1 MSFEYNLIYSY
12 VRLQA
17 RSFGYF
23 LSIFVHDSLN
33 CTIYDRIKFPRDLI
47 FLLSMKVWAYTVE
60 FAFACRWY
68 MSGVLLW
75 SEISWMIYRIV
86 NLSTCGYIV
95 GIEIRMNSFW
105 FYLYLKLSNPDKMS
119 SDFGCDSL
127 CSWWDFKKCI
137 KAELSIMSAIE
148 NYYVIEQWL
157 VSPSTKWKFDNNQP
171 LPTENWAR

>member
-1 MSFEYNLIYSY
+1 M
-12 VRLQA
+12 
-17 RSFGYF
+17 
-23 LSIFVHDSLN
+23 
-33 CTIYDRIKFPRDLI
+33 I

-86 NLSTCGYIV
+86 NLSTCGFIV

-157 VSPSTKWKFDNNQP
+157 VSPSTKWKFDKNQP
-171 LPTENWAR
+171 CQLKTERDRDSCLLFVKPSLLKNISFKPYISDSACRREICLF